1 VRQQAHLRPG
11 PTEEPLMRSHLLVQ
25 IDGETRLEQALTS
38 GADCLWLDFEIAEP
52 RIREM
57 VSGFLQSA
65 RQRPQRPRLYVRVKG
80 LDWDEIDAGLDI
92 IMKAAPDGI
101 ALPKSRNGADVQHL
115 GAELAVHEAEYGLA
129 DGSTRIIAIAAQTP
143 AAIFQMGTYIG
154 ASRRLAGLAWVP
166 DDLASAVGA
175 RATHMQDGAL
185 TPPLALARSL
195 VLMAAKAAG
204 VTVIDCAYRDSHE
217 GLKAECEAGRRD
229 GFTGKLAI
237 DPDEIA
243 TINAVFS
250 GA

>member
-1 VRQQAHLRPG
+1 VRRQAYLRPD

-57 VSGFLQSA
+57 VSGFLQST
-65 RQRPQRPRLYVRVKG
+65 RQRPQRPRLYVHVKR
-80 LDWDEIDAGLDI
+80 LAWDEIDSGLEI
-92 IMKAAPDGI
+92 IMKGAPDGI
-101 ALPKSRNGADVQHL
+101 VLPKSRNGADVQHL
-115 GAELAVHEAEYGLA
+115 GTKLAVHEAQYGLA
-129 DGSTRIIAIAAQTP
+129 DGGTQIIAIAAQTP
-143 AAIFQMGTYIG
+143 AAAFQMGTYIG
-154 ASRRLAGLAWVP
+154 ASRRLAGLAWAP
-166 DDLASAVGA
+166 DDLACAVSA

-204 VTVIDCAYRDSHE
+204 VTAIDCAYSDRNE
-217 GLKAECEAGRRD
+217 GLKSECEAGRRD

-243 TINAVFS
+243 TINAVFA
-250 GA
+250 GV